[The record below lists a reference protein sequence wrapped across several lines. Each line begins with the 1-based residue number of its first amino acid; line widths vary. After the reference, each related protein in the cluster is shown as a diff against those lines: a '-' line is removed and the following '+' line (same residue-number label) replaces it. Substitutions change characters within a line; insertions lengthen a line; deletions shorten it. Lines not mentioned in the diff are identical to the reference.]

1 MWFPFKYLIF
11 YILNKVN
18 NIANKKL
25 RGLPKYY
32 EFLMS
37 LEIDCLSLIVL
48 ILIDNIG
55 AIWN

>member
-55 AIWN
+55 AI